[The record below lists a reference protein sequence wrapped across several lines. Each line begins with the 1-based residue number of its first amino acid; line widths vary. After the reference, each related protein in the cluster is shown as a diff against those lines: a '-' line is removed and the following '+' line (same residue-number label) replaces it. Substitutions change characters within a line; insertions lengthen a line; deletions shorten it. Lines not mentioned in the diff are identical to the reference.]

1 MRPKARIFQVFTYT
15 ADRISDEPYKKLG
28 LQLMIKGYSVATTLQ
43 KYSWLYGLCA
53 YKQSVRWLKHQ
64 KKGESKA

>member
-28 LQLMIKGYSVATTLQ
+28 SQLMIKGYSVDATLQ
-43 KYSWLYGLCA
+43 NTVGYTVIVRIIRLLCF
-53 YKQSVRWLKHQ
+53 
-64 KKGESKA
+64 